1 MAKSTRTRKAVPMF
15 RTEAEERRFWETHD
29 TTDYVDWSAARPAR
43 FPNLKPST
51 ETISLRLPAGL
62 LADLKALANKQDV
75 PDQSLLKVFL
85 ADRVAREWQAWR
97 VAGARSRKAV
107 RQASRG
113 RTVAVSPKGARV
125 ARG

>member
-1 MAKSTRTRKAVPMF
+1 MARSKRTRKTVPTF
-15 RTEAEERRFWETHD
+15 KNEAEERRFWETHD
-29 TTDYVDWSAARPAR
+29 TTDYVDWSAARSIR

-75 PDQSLLKVFL
+75 PYQSLLKVFL
-85 ADRVAREWQAWR
+85 ADRVARE
-97 VAGARSRKAV
+97 SR
-107 RQASRG
+107 ASRSSRERSNMALQPPS
-113 RTVAVSPKGARV
+113 RTKRKPKSMRHRGA

>member
-1 MAKSTRTRKAVPMF
+1 MAKLQQSPKPIPAF
-15 RTEAEERRFWETHD
+15 KSEAEERRFWETHD
-29 TTDYVDWSAARPAR
+29 STDYVDWSSAKPAR

-75 PDQSLLKVFL
+75 PYQSLLKVFL
-85 ADRVAREWQAWR
+85 ADRVAREWRALRPDSARANQA
-97 VAGARSRKAV
+97 AQPTSRV
-107 RQASRG
+107 RQKSKSKPRNRA
-113 RTVAVSPKGARV
+113 